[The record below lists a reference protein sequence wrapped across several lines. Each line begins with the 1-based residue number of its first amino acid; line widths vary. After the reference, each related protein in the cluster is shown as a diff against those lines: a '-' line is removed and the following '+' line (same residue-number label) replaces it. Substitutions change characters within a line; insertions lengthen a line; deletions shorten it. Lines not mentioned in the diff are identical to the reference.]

1 MITES
6 KVIELFCMAD
16 DLYQFFMETAQNFLL
31 KIYFAVQNIKMPQK
45 SWILDKDNFTN
56 KEVLTMKKEP

>member
-1 MITES
+1 
-6 KVIELFCMAD
+6 
-16 DLYQFFMETAQNFLL
+16 METAQNFLL